1 MHQFNLTFQHQFGDL
16 IVVSAGYVASR
27 GRNLTQVRNLNLAE
41 FIPGASTTQNVDARR
56 PNRSFTNV
64 IQSYR
69 GSWSDYDS
77 LQVTAQK
84 RYANNYTLQAVY
96 TLGRTFDDGNIGE
109 HATSVQDPRNP
120 RLDHAISSRDRTHV
134 LRLNGMYELPRLQD
148 KPAVVRLAAG
158 GWRLAGIMSYLSGTP
173 INVTSGVDRALIGC
187 GGCAAQRPNL
197 NGDPTLPDNRSRD
210 EKIAQWFNTN
220 TVSLWTLPDL
230 GQFGNAPRNPFR
242 GPSTFS
248 TDMSLAKIL
257 RLSSMN
263 NRRLEVRIEAFN
275 VFDNVILNN
284 PNGTMN
290 NANFGRITGASAPRV
305 MQVSARFDF

>member
-1 MHQFNLTFQHQFGDL
+1 MF
-16 IVVSAGYVASR
+16 SAGYVGSR
-27 GRNLTQVRNLNLAE
+27 GRNLTQVRNLNLAD

-56 PNRSFTNV
+56 PNRSFTNI

-120 RLDHAISSRDRTHV
+120 RLDNAISSRDRTHV
-134 LRLNGMYELPRLQD
+134 LRLNGMYELPRLQN

-158 GWRLAGIMSYLSGTP
+158 GWRWLASVLSVGDAV
-173 INVTSGVDRALIGC
+173 NVTSGVDRALIGC

-197 NGDPTLPDNRSRD
+197 NG
-210 EKIAQWFNTN
+210 I
-220 TVSLWTLPDL
+220 
-230 GQFGNAPRNPFR
+230 
-242 GPSTFS
+242 
-248 TDMSLAKIL
+248 
-257 RLSSMN
+257 
-263 NRRLEVRIEAFN
+263 RRCR
-275 VFDNVILNN
+275 
-284 PNGTMN
+284 
-290 NANFGRITGASAPRV
+290 
-305 MQVSARFDF
+305 